1 MSWEIGVE
9 KDRVQRYAESLERTI
24 QNNYHYLKE
33 TIDDFQ
39 EMCRMV
45 TPGRNIPTGI
55 LTDIREM
62 YKEMR
67 TRLTEIRAVAQLLQ
81 GKYRQYYHRDSLRD
95 KEIMEFGFIVKN
107 CYSKFEYTVMQIEA
121 MKRLREPS
129 SKVDH
134 QGQPFKWFS
143 TKENQVTLIKNLRTL
158 IELDYE
164 PTREEVS
171 EERRDLARRRS
182 LTLFLFNGDSLSLD
196 KLQSQIRL
204 REHDIIERSGRDEIR
219 GGLTH
224 LRKVD
229 PPEVEKMFQRLMESM
244 GFTKLKCL
252 LLSIHSQKDLKEE
265 IRDLMKATLQGM
277 KEGEVKT
284 LSI

>member
-1 MSWEIGVE
+1 MEIE
-9 KDRVQRYAESLERTI
+9 RVQRYAVSLERTI

-45 TPGRNIPTGI
+45 TPERSIPTGI
-55 LTDIREM
+55 LSDIREM

-95 KEIMEFGFIVKN
+95 KEIMEFGFIIKN
-107 CYSKFEYTVMQIEA
+107 CYSKFEYTLMQIEA
-121 MKRLREPS
+121 MKRLREASP
-129 SKVDH
+129 KVDH
-134 QGQPFKWFS
+134 QRKPFKWFWFE
-143 TKENQVTLIKNLRTL
+143 ENQVTLIKNLRML
-158 IELDYE
+158 MELDYE
-164 PTREEVS
+164 PTPEEVS
-171 EERRDLARRRS
+171 EERRDLAGKRN

-204 REHDIIERSGRDEIR
+204 REHDIIERSGSDELR
-219 GGLTH
+219 GVLTH

-229 PPEVEKMFQRLMESM
+229 PSEVEKMFQRLMESM
-244 GFTKLKCL
+244 GFKKLKCL
-252 LLSIHSQKDLKEE
+252 LLSIHSHKDLEG
-265 IRDLMKATLQGM
+265 DLSGLIKTTLQEM
-277 KEGEVKT
+277 TEGGVKT

>member
-1 MSWEIGVE
+1 MEI
-9 KDRVQRYAESLERTI
+9 DRVQRYAVSLERTI

-45 TPGRNIPTGI
+45 TPERSIPTGI
-55 LTDIREM
+55 LSDIREM

-95 KEIMEFGFIVKN
+95 KEIMEFGFIIKN
-107 CYSKFEYTVMQIEA
+107 CYSKFEYTLMQIEA
-121 MKRLREPS
+121 MKRLREASP
-129 SKVDH
+129 KVDH
-134 QGQPFKWFS
+134 QREPFKWFWFE
-143 TKENQVTLIKNLRTL
+143 ENQVTLIKNLRML
-158 IELDYE
+158 MELDYE
-164 PTREEVS
+164 PTPEEVS
-171 EERRDLARRRS
+171 EERRDLAGKRN

-204 REHDIIERSGRDEIR
+204 REHDIIERSGSDELR
-219 GGLTH
+219 GVLTH

-229 PPEVEKMFQRLMESM
+229 PSEVEKMFQRLMESM
-244 GFTKLKCL
+244 GFKKLKCL
-252 LLSIHSQKDLKEE
+252 LLSIHSHKDFEG
-265 IRDLMKATLQGM
+265 DLSGLIKTTLQEM
-277 KEGEVKT
+277 TEGGVKT